1 MINVRTYLKLIFV
14 VYTRNEGI
22 VLSKYS
28 MTLFF
33 NIKYLKVKV
42 LYEFIKRIH
51 PTDIVW
57 KT

>member
-14 VYTRNEGI
+14 VYTRNAGI